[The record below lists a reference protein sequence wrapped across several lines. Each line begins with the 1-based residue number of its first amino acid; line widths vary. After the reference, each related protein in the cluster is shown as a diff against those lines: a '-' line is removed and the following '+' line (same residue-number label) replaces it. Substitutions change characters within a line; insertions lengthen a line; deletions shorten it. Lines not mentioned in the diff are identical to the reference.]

1 MTEELKQQFIEG
13 EPDMKAA
20 ILMMCKTTDEFRE
33 LTGLISIQLLTEV
46 LTEMEQYLF

>member
-1 MTEELKQQFIEG
+1 MAEELKQQFIES

-33 LTGLISIQLLTEV
+33 LISLISIQQLAEV
-46 LTEMEQYLF
+46 EQYLF

>member
-1 MTEELKQQFIEG
+1 MSEELKQQFIEG

-33 LTGLISIQLLTEV
+33 LIGLMPIQQLAEV
-46 LTEMEQYLF
+46 EQYLF

>member
-33 LTGLISIQLLTEV
+33 LISLMSIQLLSE
-46 LTEMEQYLF
+46 LLSEMEQYLF

>member
-1 MTEELKQQFIEG
+1 MTEELKKQFIEG

-33 LTGLISIQLLTEV
+33 LIGLMPIQQLAEV
-46 LTEMEQYLF
+46 EQYLF